1 MTPQAEER
9 KERYNAWFLNRES
22 RKGSKFSPITLNSY
36 IGAANRALQELAE
49 AEKKKIFEYD
59 DVSELKRIFGL
70 AKRTQAYKNSDC
82 KRGFE
87 NYIEF
92 LSDNGDGGEET
103 ADEENVSAPPVELNT
118 ILYGPPGTGKTYN
131 TVNYAVKIIDPLGYA
146 AIGSHDEAIAL
157 YKKYERDGR
166 IRFTTFHQSYGYEE
180 FIEGI
185 KPVTTE
191 NGMKY
196 VVAAGAFKEFCDR
209 AKFDPRSNYVF
220 ICDEINRGNVS
231 KIFGELITLIEPTK
245 RLGAAEETTCVLPY
259 SREEFGVPKNVYLVG
274 TMNTADRSLVQ
285 LDAALRRRFSF
296 VEMMP
301 DYTVLAGKRAGAV
314 DVARMLATINERIS
328 ALIDREHT
336 IGHAYFTSLNENST
350 VEELAAIFKNK
361 VVPLLQEY
369 FYDDYEAI
377 EKVLSSDFIERK
389 PNPFGGREIRDI
401 KYPTDEAAFIGIY
414 ARKTDETNE

>member
-36 IGAANRALQELAE
+36 IGAANRALLELAE

-70 AKRTQAYKNSDC
+70 AKRTQAYKNPDC

-103 ADEENVSAPPVELNT
+103 VDEENVPVPSVELNT

-131 TVNYAVKIIDPLGYA
+131 TVNYAVKIIDPIGYA

-209 AKFDPRSNYVF
+209 AKLDPRSNYVF

-245 RLGAAEETTCVLPY
+245 RLGASE
-259 SREEFGVPKNVYLVG
+259 
-274 TMNTADRSLVQ
+274 
-285 LDAALRRRFSF
+285 
-296 VEMMP
+296 
-301 DYTVLAGKRAGAV
+301 
-314 DVARMLATINERIS
+314 
-328 ALIDREHT
+328 
-336 IGHAYFTSLNENST
+336 
-350 VEELAAIFKNK
+350 
-361 VVPLLQEY
+361 
-369 FYDDYEAI
+369 
-377 EKVLSSDFIERK
+377 
-389 PNPFGGREIRDI
+389 
-401 KYPTDEAAFIGIY
+401 
-414 ARKTDETNE
+414 

>member
-70 AKRTQAYKNSDC
+70 AKRTQAYKNPDC

-87 NYIEF
+87 NYIDF
-92 LSDNGDGGEET
+92 LSDNGGGEET
-103 ADEENVSAPPVELNT
+103 TEEENVPAPPVELNT

-131 TVNYAVKIIDPLGYA
+131 TVNYAVKIIDPIGYA
-146 AIGSHDEAIAL
+146 AIDSHDEAIAL

-301 DYTVLAGKRAGAV
+301 DYTVLAGKKAGAV